1 MLMKSLPRLS
11 SVEDSRGISVTGRGF
26 KRSISCCYC
35 NHLVTRSLPVHL
47 RKHHPDKWNIWCN
60 HFLKLNQLGYTTRQ
74 IMMLYSRLFTFKVIE
89 KEMKRVSEEH
99 KVPLT
104 TIRSRHSQGLQPSN
118 FKRERTTVWRFNKR
132 GAWAVHD
139 GYYRGNWAPQVP
151 RNLIL
156 MYTRRNDVVL
166 DAFVGGAT
174 TLIECALL
182 QRKGLGVDVSPH
194 AVRISRQKL
203 SALRRW
209 IKREKPGLKIDVKVR
224 LGDSR
229 HLSFL
234 DDESVDLICT
244 QLPYGN
250 ALRYTATVPSDLSRI
265 NSQDEFFKQ
274 MQKVALEFKRVLKNR
289 KRCAVMM
296 GDVRKSGR
304 FYPMGFRT
312 LETFTSVGFALEDVI
327 IKEQFND
334 SSVRFYSG
342 AHAPRYL
349 LAHEYL
355 FIFRK

>member
-1 MLMKSLPRLS
+1 MKTPLPDLTSINDSKEIIPRGKGSARSLN
-11 SVEDSRGISVTGRGF
+11 
-26 KRSISCCYC
+26 CCYC
-35 NHLVTRSLPVHL
+35 THLVTRSLPVHL
-47 RKHHPDKWNIWCN
+47 RKHHPGKWNIWCN
-60 HFLKLNQLGYTTRQ
+60 HFLKLNQLGYTTRE

-89 KEMKRVSEEH
+89 KEMKRVSEER
-99 KVPLT
+99 KLPLAMM
-104 TIRSRHSQGLQPSN
+104 RSRHSQGLQPNN
-118 FKRERTTVWRFNKR
+118 FTRERTTVWRFNKR

-139 GYYRGNWAPQVP
+139 GHYRGNWAPQVP

-156 MYTRRNDVVL
+156 AYTKRNDVVL

-182 QRKGLGVDVSPH
+182 QRRGLGVDVSPH

-203 SALRRW
+203 SALGRL

-250 ALRYTATVPSDLSRI
+250 ALQYTATVPSDLSRI
-265 NSQDEFFKQ
+265 SSQDEFFKQ
-274 MQKVALEFKRVLKNR
+274 MEKVALEFKRVLKNH

-304 FYPMGFRT
+304 LYPLGFRT
-312 LETFTSVGFALEDVI
+312 LETFTSVGFALEDIV

-355 FIFRK
+355 LIFRK